1 MQENRTGQLS
11 TRSYQFVTVSPE
23 PDYQPITNKP
33 RIPAPSKDEDEGF
46 KVDGRD
52 LDPDNKEFKIALE
65 FALESKENIY
75 LTGKAGSGKTT
86 FLKYLR
92 KVSKKEMAVLAPTGV
107 AAVNAGG
114 QTIHSFFGI
123 APSLYVPGDKRLR
136 VKAPADDLDKST
148 IFDIFRYSSK
158 QINVIRN
165 LELLVID
172 EVSMVR
178 ADLLDVIDTLL
189 QVYRKNLAPFGGVQ
203 VILIGDMFQLP
214 PVVVGEEKSLL
225 NRFYDSEYFF
235 SAKVIQR
242 CKPLYIELKKIYRQN
257 ERDFIDLL
265 NRVRVG
271 RMMPQDFRML
281 NSRLKPSFEPKDGDT
296 YITLATTTNKVAEIN
311 ERKLEALKARKK
323 TYTAEVTGDFP
334 ENSRPTDAE
343 LQLKV
348 GAQVMFVKNNWGK
361 GYFNGKIGIIIELDE
376 DEIMVEVDDGHGGQ
390 GIIAAERETWSN
402 KRYSWDEKEKK
413 IKEEV
418 IGSFTQFP
426 LRLAWAITVHKSQG
440 LTFEKVIADIGRT
453 FAPGQAYVALSR
465 CTSMNGL
472 VLTSPILQSSIKT
485 DPRVVDFAKNEIPET
500 LLTEQLAGSKA
511 DFCYEEARKAF
522 KAHDASGTVENF
534 LKAIKFRNDI
544 TTDTFRRYITT
555 WLSRLFSI
563 AARVPELQKVIID
576 KNRVIEDNQLLIK
589 KLEDDLAKSK
599 RKAKDLS
606 NRLEEAQ
613 NAINQ
618 ANVRHLDDVNA
629 LSQKESDI
637 QRLTQDYQ
645 RQDLENTL
653 LRKEVQRVSAIKW
666 YQKLFGKK

>member
-1 MQENRTGQLS
+1 MAI
-11 TRSYQFVTVSPE
+11 
-23 PDYQPITNKP
+23 D
-33 RIPAPSKDEDEGF
+33 
-46 KVDGRD
+46 
-52 LDPDNKEFKIALE
+52 
-65 FALESKENIY
+65 
-75 LTGKAGSGKTT
+75 
-86 FLKYLR
+86 
-92 KVSKKEMAVLAPTGV
+92 KKL
-107 AAVNAGG
+107 
-114 QTIHSFFGI
+114 
-123 APSLYVPGDKRLR
+123 
-136 VKAPADDLDKST
+136 
-148 IFDIFRYSSK
+148 
-158 QINVIRN
+158 
-165 LELLVID
+165 
-172 EVSMVR
+172 
-178 ADLLDVIDTLL
+178 
-189 QVYRKNLAPFGGVQ
+189 
-203 VILIGDMFQLP
+203 
-214 PVVVGEEKSLL
+214 
-225 NRFYDSEYFF
+225 
-235 SAKVIQR
+235 
-242 CKPLYIELKKIYRQN
+242 
-257 ERDFIDLL
+257 
-265 NRVRVG
+265 
-271 RMMPQDFRML
+271 
-281 NSRLKPSFEPKDGDT
+281 
-296 YITLATTTNKVAEIN
+296 
-311 ERKLEALKARKK
+311 
-323 TYTAEVTGDFP
+323 
-334 ENSRPTDAE
+334 
-343 LQLKV
+343 
-348 GAQVMFVKNNWGK
+348 
-361 GYFNGKIGIIIELDE
+361 
-376 DEIMVEVDDGHGGQ
+376 
-390 GIIAAERETWSN
+390 
-402 KRYSWDEKEKK
+402 
-413 IKEEV
+413 
-418 IGSFTQFP
+418 
-426 LRLAWAITVHKSQG
+426 
-440 LTFEKVIADIGRT
+440 RT

-613 NAINQ
+613 NAIDQ